1 MAPFPQCPSGGRNEK
16 VTGFHP
22 HRTARHAV
30 HPGNVGHIGRAIGG
44 RAGPVGQRR
53 FRCQYIPGRPAVCQG
68 GGHPPGSAVVI
79 CRSDDP
85 EAASPACTNTSA
97 RGWADGWI
105 VYEERDGADGLGGG
119 DKLLRIQAPLT
130 GVDGASSAKTDFT
143 FTPLGRSQSAS
154 VNVVFGVGIPP
165 ERRRKICIGFT
176 GRARLAADA
185 SADCNS

>member
-1 MAPFPQCPSGGRNEK
+1 MKKSLGFTLIELLVTLSILATLVTLAAPSVAGLVQS
-16 VTGFHP
+16 
-22 HRTARHAV
+22 
-30 HPGNVGHIGRAIGG
+30 GNVASAVNTFLADLRFARGEAI
-44 RAGPVGQRR
+44 RR
-53 FRCQYIPGRPAVCQG
+53 
-68 GGHPPGSAVVI
+68 GSAVVI

>member
-1 MAPFPQCPSGGRNEK
+1 VLQVVEMKKSLGFTLIELLVTLSILATLVTLAAPSVAGLVQS
-16 VTGFHP
+16 
-22 HRTARHAV
+22 
-30 HPGNVGHIGRAIGG
+30 GNVASAVNTFLADLRFARAEAI
-44 RAGPVGQRR
+44 RR
-53 FRCQYIPGRPAVCQG
+53 
-68 GGHPPGSAVVI
+68 GSAVVI

>member
-1 MAPFPQCPSGGRNEK
+1 MKKSLGFTLVELLVTLSILATLVMLAAPSVAGMVQSGNIASAVNTFLADLR
-16 VTGFHP
+16 F
-22 HRTARHAV
+22 AR
-30 HPGNVGHIGRAIGG
+30 GEAI
-44 RAGPVGQRR
+44 RR
-53 FRCQYIPGRPAVCQG
+53 
-68 GGHPPGSAVVI
+68 GSAVVI

-85 EAASPACTNTSA
+85 EAASPTCSNTSA
-97 RGWADGWI
+97 RGWAAGWI
-105 VYEERDGADGLGGG
+105 VYEERNGTDGLGTT

>member
-1 MAPFPQCPSGGRNEK
+1 MKKSLGFTLIELLVTLSILATLVTLAAPSVAGLVQS
-16 VTGFHP
+16 
-22 HRTARHAV
+22 
-30 HPGNVGHIGRAIGG
+30 GNVASAVNTFLADLRFARAEAI
-44 RAGPVGQRR
+44 RR
-53 FRCQYIPGRPAVCQG
+53 
-68 GGHPPGSAVVI
+68 GSAVVI